1 MQTYIDNTK
10 QQMEKVLE
18 HLNQELTK
26 VRTGRAQVSMLDG
39 VLVEAYDQ
47 QTPINQV
54 ALLTTPDAQ
63 QILVKPF
70 DPNLMENIEHGI
82 VKANLG
88 LNPINDGENIRIAVP
103 GLTEETRKEIA
114 KEVKVI
120 GEQAKIS
127 IRNARRD
134 NLDKAKKN
142 DELTQDDA
150 KGCEKQ
156 IQDLTDTYNKKID
169 DIIKNKEQE
178 VLTI

>member
-1 MQTYIDNTK
+1 
-10 QQMEKVLE
+10 
-18 HLNQELTK
+18 
-26 VRTGRAQVSMLDG
+26 
-39 VLVEAYDQ
+39 
-47 QTPINQV
+47 
-54 ALLTTPDAQ
+54 
-63 QILVKPF
+63 
-70 DPNLMENIEHGI
+70 MENIEHGI

-134 NLDKAKKN
+134 NLDKAKKD